1 MELSQYLRIARKW
14 LWLILL
20 MAFIGGSAGFII
32 RSRQRQV
39 YRAEVQLYVG
49 PALKDPDPGFEELYV
64 GQELVETYAVL
75 AKNYETA
82 QQAVNSGNFPISPEA
97 LRRSID
103 TRIIENTSLLLLGVT
118 YTDPVL
124 AADMANGV
132 AEQLVLNSPASLTEE
147 ERVRIQELRDQIDS
161 VRSQISDLEED
172 RINLTTQQTDDTLT
186 ADEMENVTER
196 LDLINT
202 QINAAVE
209 NFNNLNST
217 LSALEGSNR
226 VEISEPARIPNNPSG
241 LNSLSATA
249 LGAVVAASLA
259 MGFALLVEYLNNT
272 LRTPEEVTSV
282 LKLPVLGTITRFGK
296 SSDSYAKRLVTHLH
310 PTSPVAEGY
319 RALRTNLMYSVP
331 EFNGSKKRAFII
343 TSPGPEEGK
352 SVTIA
357 NLAVAMATAGN
368 HVLLVD
374 ADLRRPKQHLIFDLD
389 NEVGLTTLLFSNPD
403 DLNTSGVDAI
413 YEKLERCIQSTSV
426 PRLSVMTSGFPPT
439 NPAEILG
446 SPLMIK
452 WFHELLDTDFD
463 ILLFDS
469 PPGLVVADASVLGAT
484 IGVPALMVVR
494 AAKTHRSAGIRIKE
508 QFDNLGI
515 EIIGVAINHMNP
527 ADQGYGYG
535 GSYYYYYGA
544 QETVGATAW
553 HRLMR
558 WFSRSS

>member
-97 LRRSID
+97 LRQSID

-161 VRSQISDLEED
+161 VRSQISDLEEE
-172 RINLTTQQTDDTLT
+172 RIDLATQQSDDTLT
-186 ADEMENVTER
+186 ADELENVTER

-209 NFNNLNST
+209 NFNNLNAT

-226 VEISEPARIPNNPSG
+226 VEISEPARIPDNPSG

-272 LRTPEEVTSV
+272 FRTPEEVTSV

-296 SSDSYAKRLVTHLH
+296 NSDSYAKRLVTHLQ

-331 EFNGSKKRAFII
+331 ELNGGEKRAFII

-357 NLAVAMATAGN
+357 NLAVAMATAG
-368 HVLLVD
+368 HQVLLVD

-403 DLNTSGVDAI
+403 DLNITGANAI
-413 YEKLERCIQSTSV
+413 YEKLERCIQPTSV

-446 SPLMIK
+446 SALMIK

-469 PPGLVVADASVLGAT
+469 PPGLIVADASVLGAT

-515 EIIGVAINHMNP
+515 DIIGVAINHMNP

-535 GSYYYYYGA
+535 GSYYYYYGT

-553 HRLMR
+553 HRLTR
-558 WFSRSS
+558 WFNRSS